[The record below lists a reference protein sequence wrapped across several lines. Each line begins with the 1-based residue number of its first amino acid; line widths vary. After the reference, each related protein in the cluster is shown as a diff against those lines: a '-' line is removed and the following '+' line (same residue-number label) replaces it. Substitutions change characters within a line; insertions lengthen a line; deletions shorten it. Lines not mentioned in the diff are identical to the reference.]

1 MKMEHPA
8 RLGETER
15 QIVLLLQEDGRM
27 STSEM
32 ARRIGVSEPT
42 VRRKLTF
49 LLDSGTVQIRAVSNP
64 VSLGFEASA
73 IIGVDVKRDYIG
85 HVAEVLKQ
93 FSFVESV
100 AVTTGPY
107 DLMIQACFKNL
118 RELYDFILVELASV
132 EGIEDSHSFMILKHE
147 KYGGPVGVAK
157 RDGGSNSEPADNV
170 GDD

>member
-1 MKMEHPA
+1 MEHPA

-42 VRRKLTF
+42 VRRKLTY

-73 IIGVDVKRDYIG
+73 IIGVDVKRDNIG

-157 RDGGSNSEPADNV
+157 RDGGSNAEPADNV